1 MLENISKKLFKL
13 SLLSSNFNILNRNI
27 RIQSAKMAEKP
38 TNSENLDKDSDR
50 KDENNN
56 EPDGNFVY

>member
-1 MLENISKKLFKL
+1 MLKNITKKLFK
-13 SLLSSNFNILNRNI
+13 LSSNFNILNRNI

-38 TNSENLDKDSDR
+38 TG